1 MMMMM
6 TTTMMMIT
14 RTIITDKYCFSY
26 MPVSFYA
33 SCFKLASVTFDV
45 SRTSR
50 HIPPCEFKLYHLAI
64 LHRRNYSLD
73 LHSDIHWSHQLFSHP
88 KQDILA
94 TRASYDVH
102 PSKRTDQTK
111 WVVWMSTD
119 PSSTESSTW
128 FYLYHLVFIGHTSSH
143 PVQYILQSTVKRVHR
158 TMRNRG
164 KTTTLIQ

>member
-1 MMMMM
+1 M
-6 TTTMMMIT
+6 TNNKDGDSDGDNDDDDEDNDDDDDDNNDDVYKDDYY
-14 RTIITDKYCFSY
+14 DKYCFSY

-102 PSKRTDQTK
+102 PSKRTDQT
-111 WVVWMSTD
+111 
-119 PSSTESSTW
+119 
-128 FYLYHLVFIGHTSSH
+128 
-143 PVQYILQSTVKRVHR
+143 R
-158 TMRNRG
+158 
-164 KTTTLIQ
+164 